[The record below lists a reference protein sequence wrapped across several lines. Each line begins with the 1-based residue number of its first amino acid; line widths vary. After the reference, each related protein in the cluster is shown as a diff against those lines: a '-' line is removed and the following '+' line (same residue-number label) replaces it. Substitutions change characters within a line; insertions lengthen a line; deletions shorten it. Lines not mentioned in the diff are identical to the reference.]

1 MQPEDLQS
9 MTGSFSLWVR
19 SHFPQAWGRYWSTRA
34 MSHQLREVLNQRAP
48 AMTMANAVICTL
60 HQLYWFCRPG
70 KLPVRIEVPG
80 SGRDAVMIA
89 LPEGVPLFRLEQLN
103 ELAIAGI
110 ELLAPLV
117 LADRENLVIYMAAG
131 AGAAVIDPMQ
141 AVIGNRASLQEELGP
156 QLWAEVE
163 MAFAPACMAL
173 GPGLASLP
181 PQTPVGLV
189 RSEAETALMALHR
202 FAQISCVIH
211 EGERMARAA

>member
-48 AMTMANAVICTL
+48 AMTKANAVICTL

-70 KLPVRIEVPG
+70 KLPVRIEVTG
-80 SGRDAVMIA
+80 GGRDAVMIA
-89 LPEGVPLFRLEQLN
+89 LPEKVPLARLEQLN
-103 ELAIAGI
+103 ELAVAGI
-110 ELLAPLV
+110 ELLEPLV
-117 LADRENLVIYMAAG
+117 RADRENLVIFMAAG
-131 AGAAVIDPMQ
+131 AGAAVFDPMQ
-141 AVIGNRASLQEELGP
+141 AVIGDQALLQEELGP

-163 MAFAPACMAL
+163 TAFASACTAL
-173 GPGLASLP
+173 GPGLSSQQ
-181 PQTPVGLV
+181 PQTHVGLV
-189 RSEAETALMALHR
+189 RSEAEAALMALHR

-211 EGERMARAA
+211 EGERKARAA